1 MASCPVVTFM
11 PITWFMLGVFL
22 SLDERDST
30 AMHGSALQVADLLCE
45 LFCNVTRLVS
55 VVHDDLPPCESSD
68 SLILTGYALYS
79 QSCFLWPL
87 VVFAA
92 AGFASRTRY
101 LFGRMSIQ
109 MKVHAGDSSGTV
121 STFYVSTSTCLFLH
135 CADDYAARMT
145 LWQLSL
151 QWRLKTGQG
160 ACAFSRKS
168 FLLLSMS

>member
-55 VVHDDLPPCESSD
+55 VVHDDLPPCESSV

-79 QSCFLWPL
+79 QLFSMASGCFCSGRICFQNKVFVWAYEYPNEGSCGRLVWNSQYFL
-87 VVFAA
+87 
-92 AGFASRTRY
+92 RKYIY
-101 LFGRMSIQ
+101 LF
-109 MKVHAGDSSGTV
+109 VSSL
-121 STFYVSTSTCLFLH
+121 C
-135 CADDYAARMT
+135 
-145 LWQLSL
+145 
-151 QWRLKTGQG
+151 
-160 ACAFSRKS
+160 
-168 FLLLSMS
+168 